1 MSRPTPLE
9 LVFGPMAAER
19 FPAIREALVAAG
31 YQLADRHGFVLVR
44 EAVELLRELR
54 PDEGVGEGID
64 QLVAFVHASFLSWAD
79 DKPVVRLDRK
89 AVERLLRAPGPPVPL
104 AAGSG
109 PTYYVQLPGRRI
121 WGEPLAGAPPE
132 PLDGWFARASGEV
145 IDVVA
150 IFGLHPTRP
159 GLTAVEVLGPRP
171 TDLRR
176 PDGTPPFAPRLE
188 GGEAAGLASI
198 ASAAELLEL
207 AYRVHGSLPG
217 QPATGRS
224 RLPSA

>member
-9 LVFGPMAAER
+9 LVFGPIADER
-19 FPAIREALVAAG
+19 FPAIRDALVAAG
-31 YQLADRHGFVLVR
+31 YQLADRDGFVLVR

-64 QLVAFVHASFLSWAD
+64 ELVAFVHAAFLCWVGGQ
-79 DKPVVRLDRK
+79 PVVELDREGL
-89 AVERLLRAPGPPVPL
+89 ERLLRAPASPGLAGAGPAL
-104 AAGSG
+104 S
-109 PTYYVQLPGRRI
+109 YYVQLPGRRI
-121 WGEPLAGAPPE
+121 WGEPLVGAPPE
-132 PLDGWFARASGEV
+132 PLDGWFARASGGV
-145 IDVVA
+145 IVAVA
-150 IFGLHPTRP
+150 IFGLHPARP

-207 AYRVHGSLPG
+207 MYRVHGSLSS
-217 QPATGRS
+217 QPAAGRS

>member
-31 YQLADRHGFVLVR
+31 YQLADREGFVLVR
-44 EAVELLRELR
+44 EAVELLQALR

-64 QLVAFVHASFLSWAD
+64 QLVAFVHASFLCWVGGQ
-79 DKPVVRLDRK
+79 PVVELDRE
-89 AVERLLRAPGPPVPL
+89 ALERVLRAPASPGP
-104 AAGSG
+104 AGAGSAS
-109 PTYYVQLPGRRI
+109 TYYVQLPGRRI

-132 PLDGWFARASGEV
+132 PLDGWFARASGEL
-145 IDVVA
+145 IDAVA
-150 IFGLHPTRP
+150 IFGLHPARP

-171 TDLRR
+171 TDLQR

-188 GGEAAGLASI
+188 GGVAAGLASI

-207 AYRVHGSLPG
+207 VYRVHGSLPG
-217 QPATGRS
+217 QPAAGRS